1 MKDISQ
7 IDLGATILSITI
19 AGGFVA
25 FGFLVLRIL
34 MAGITKVLKKFGKK
48 GLGDIKQ

>member
-25 FGFLVLRIL
+25 FAFLVLRIFL
-34 MAGITKVLKKFGKK
+34 AGFTKVWKKFVKK
-48 GLGDIKQ
+48 GL